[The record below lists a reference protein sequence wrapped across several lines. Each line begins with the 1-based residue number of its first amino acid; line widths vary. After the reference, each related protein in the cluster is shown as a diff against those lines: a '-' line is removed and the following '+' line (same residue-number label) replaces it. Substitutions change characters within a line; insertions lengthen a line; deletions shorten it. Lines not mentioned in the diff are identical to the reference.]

1 MAVSR
6 YARQG
11 KRVRSSAQRAAL
23 KKAQLAS
30 ARKRSRLKRVA
41 VGGGAVLVAGGAAY
55 SLRNTK
61 AGKETKIAARRH
73 FKTVK
78 NIPGAP
84 KRMKAKIKAF
94 PYQKPGGDFA
104 VVRKEFVKEHR
115 KTLREVKQWRA
126 KAELIARNKAS
137 AHTPEQRA
145 AAKAHRSSYM
155 EAYNRRRREAYRQQ
169 DSVGHGVRPRKKR
182 AKETRPRKRK
192 TD

>member
-6 YARQG
+6 YARNG
-11 KRVRSSAQRAAL
+11 KRARSAAQRAAL

-30 ARKRSRLKRVA
+30 ARKRSRLKRAA

-78 NIPGAP
+78 NIPSAP
-84 KRMKAKIKAF
+84 RRIKAKIQAF

-104 VVRKEFVKEHR
+104 VDRKAFVKEHR
-115 KTLREVKQWRA
+115 KNLREIKRLKQ

-145 AAKAHRSSYM
+145 AAKKRRASYM
-155 EAYNRRRREAYRQQ
+155 ADYNARRREAYRQHS
-169 DSVGHGVRPRKKR
+169 SVGHGVRPRKKR
-182 AKETRPRKRK
+182 AKETKPRKRK